1 MPNKNTILL
10 LISLSI
16 ALSVI
21 FTFLSHP
28 LSILIVIITQ
38 TLIMVILSGIFNIS
52 YWFSYILFLIFL
64 GGMLVLFIY
73 IASLASNEI
82 FFKTS
87 LINIVKLL
95 LLPFFLSM
103 VILYSSKNLNFYPLM
118 PQSIDINLAI
128 NKFYLHNYPITLL
141 VILYLL
147 VTLFAVVKITKF
159 NKGPLRS
166 SK

>member
-1 MPNKNTILL
+1 MLL

-16 ALSVI
+16 SLSVI

-28 LSILIVIITQ
+28 LSILVVIISQ
-38 TLIMVILSGIFNIS
+38 TMILAVLVSMLNMS

-82 FFKTS
+82 FLKTS
-87 LINIVKLL
+87 LFKIVKIFTIPFLASLL
-95 LLPFFLSM
+95 LL
-103 VILYSSKNLNFYPLM
+103 YNSKNLFSYSIV
-118 PQSIDINLAI
+118 PQNIDINLII
-128 NKFYLHNYPITLL
+128 NKFYIQNYLLTLL
-141 VILYLL
+141 LILYLL
-147 VTLFAVVKITKF
+147 ITLFAVVKITKF

-166 SK
+166 MK